1 MSYVCSDPGA
11 YTQGGRRASA
21 PKGQRKV
28 EQNRSFGL
36 YLLLTIVTF
45 SIYHYFFFDR
55 LARDVNELCAQD
67 GEKTPPIGTMLLLS
81 VLTLG
86 IYKYLWFAQLAD
98 RLYNN
103 AERYDLEPGWDGDA
117 LCLWVI
123 LVPLLGVWIAAALL
137 IGDTNRMARACNAR
151 RNSVLQAGTKE
162 AAAAAKLRL
171 DSEPCDSR
179 GAALPGGLLGLA
191 GGYKEMRVPLEL
203 GEQLVLGRDPK
214 QASVILEGQ
223 RISRIHCMVAR
234 ESSGKGYLVTNRSK
248 NGIELDGRKI
258 TSQVPIRTGPGAR
271 LSLDGGT
278 YIFKLL

>member
-1 MSYVCSDPGA
+1 M
-11 YTQGGRRASA
+11 
-21 PKGQRKV
+21 

-36 YLLLTIVTF
+36 YLLLTVVTF
-45 SIYHYFFFDR
+45 SIYHYYFFDR

-98 RLYNN
+98 RLCNN
-103 AERYDLEPGWDGDA
+103 AERYGLEPGWDGNA

-123 LVPLLGVWIAAALL
+123 LVPLVGVWIAAALL
-137 IGDTNRMARACNAR
+137 IGDTNRMARAYSAQR
-151 RNSVLQAGTKE
+151 SSVLQVGTKE
-162 AAAAAKLRL
+162 AAVARL
-171 DSEPCDSR
+171 KPDRASCDSR
-179 GAALPGGLLGLA
+179 SAALPGGLLGLA
-191 GGYKEMRVPLEL
+191 GGYKGMRVPLEL
-203 GEQLVLGRDPK
+203 GEQLILGRDPK
-214 QASVILEGQ
+214 QASVVLEGQ
-223 RISRIHCMVAR
+223 RISRIHCIVAR
-234 ESSGKGYLVTNRSK
+234 EGSGKEYLVTNRSK